1 MRNVRKKQVS
11 QNRKRNKLVFLT
23 CCVLLFIYLTL
34 NMIAGENGLLRYIK
48 LNALKEELLAETL
61 AIQDQNEDMRG
72 QVESIEK
79 TPELA
84 EELAR
89 EYGMT
94 NEGELIFKFESK
106 Q

>member
-11 QNRKRNKLVFLT
+11 QNRKRNKLIFLT

-34 NMIAGENGLLRYIK
+34 NMITGENGLLRYIK
-48 LNALKEELLAETL
+48 LKSIKEELLAETL
-61 AIQDQNEDMRG
+61 VIQDQNDDMRD
-72 QVESIEK
+72 QVESREK
-79 TPELA
+79 APELV

-94 NEGELIFKFESK
+94 KEGELVFKFENN

>member
-11 QNRKRNKLVFLT
+11 KNSKRNTLVFLT
-23 CCVLLFIYLTL
+23 CCVLLFIYLSL
-34 NMIAGENGLLRYIK
+34 NMVAGENGLLRYIQLKSIKDK
-48 LNALKEELLAETL
+48 LIDETL
-61 AIQDQNEDMRG
+61 AIQNQNEDMRG

-79 TPELA
+79 APELV

-94 NEGELIFKFESK
+94 KEGELVFKFNNN